1 MVIRI
6 KTGKNVA
13 GAIRYNELKVT
24 KGEAEQLA
32 APGFAS
38 REQAFA
44 SLFYKTKTLE
54 ARAQKNA
61 RVQKPA
67 LHVSLSFHPSE
78 RPTDMQLISIAHEYM
93 EGIGYERQPYLVYRH
108 DDTAHPHM
116 HVVTVAIDED
126 GKKIS
131 DSFLNERS
139 NTVRQR
145 LEKNYGLIVAQ
156 GRGKQKATELGKSVR
171 IEQVRKP
178 TKWTLEEEVNRVLT
192 QDSVTSFQDFED
204 CLAKQNVKVR
214 RYEVVNQHPGLLFQ
228 RSNGRKAISR
238 AIKASQFSAEPR
250 GKPIF
255 KNLEAVFRER
265 VSEAGTQEAGISE
278 TSCSLKVDEVS
289 LTEMIGGEGRGGD
302 ALSTEELTPQYQKKK
317 ANGSKKRRGRRLGH
331 SPDHGLAL

>member
-6 KTGKNVA
+6 KTGKKVA
-13 GAIRYNELKVT
+13 GAIRYNEQKVT

-38 REQAFA
+38 TEQAFA

-78 RPTDMQLISIAHEYM
+78 RPSDMQLITIAHEYM
-93 EGIGYERQPYLVYRH
+93 EGIGYGRQPYLLYRH

-139 NTVRQR
+139 NKVRQR
-145 LEKNYGLIVAQ
+145 LEANHGLIVAQ
-156 GRGKQKATELGKSVR
+156 GRGKQEATEPNRSSRVH
-171 IEQVRKP
+171 QDRKP
-178 TKWTLEEEVNRVLT
+178 TKLTLDEEVHRVLT
-192 QDSVTSFQDFED
+192 QESVTSFPDFEAM
-204 CLAKQNVKVR
+204 LAKQNVKVR
-214 RYEVVNQHPGLLFQ
+214 LYEVANRDPGLLFQ
-228 RSNGRKAISR
+228 RSNGQKAISP
-238 AIKASQFSAEPR
+238 AIKASQFSDDPR
-250 GKPIF
+250 GNPTF
-255 KNLEAVFRER
+255 KNLEATFRVR
-265 VSEAGTQEAGISE
+265 TNEAGNHKAVLSAATDV
-278 TSCSLKVDEVS
+278 LKVEEVF
-289 LTEMIGGEGRGGD
+289 LTELVGGEGRVGD
-302 ALSTEELTPQYQKKK
+302 ALSTEEFTPQYQKKMAK
-317 ANGSKKRRGRRLGH
+317 SGKKGRSRRLGH
-331 SPDHGLAL
+331 TPDQGLA